1 MPRSLHLES
10 HAVARLAVTVGFA
23 LLPINSRWQSSA
35 WRLAWVCPAD
45 APSVG
50 DEQSSADAAI
60 ERVSNT
66 TMLEI
71 HRDEAEGYWLN
82 VTAAE
87 PSIFVLWRADD
98 GEPPQAL
105 AATLSYHEAG
115 RWMDGGQNVDRVP
128 MPAEMTAWLTDW
140 VNRTYEPP
148 KRKRQR
154 GERPSFMAR
163 TEFARLTEQSSNVPQ
178 SDPTQPVRFEE
189 GKR

>member
-10 HAVARLAVTVGFA
+10 HAVARLAVTAGFA
-23 LLPINSRWQSSA
+23 LLPINSRWQSST
-35 WRLAWVCPAD
+35 WQLAWVRPAD
-45 APSVG
+45 ALPVG
-50 DEQSSADAAI
+50 DGPPSADGAI
-60 ERVSNT
+60 ERVSNDT
-66 TMLEI
+66 VLEI

-148 KRKRQR
+148 QRKRQR

-163 TEFARLTEQSSNVPQ
+163 SEFARLAEQSN
-178 SDPTQPVRFEE
+178 TIMQPVRPEE
-189 GKR
+189 ND